1 MLISDR
7 FVSNIYAYNSRGKDL
22 ESFLESWDNYIFVK
36 KLFSH
41 SILFDCILF
50 TVFSIMRETFFFSTQ
65 IRYFFWKIVN
75 PPISLV
81 TTTSRAKCHYTWT
94 SYTIMK
100 FELVTKNNTYQLYDS
115 TEKKK
120 NFGTFFSMEKQKI
133 FRKLFLHEPFH
144 FENEKK
150 KVGKT
155 FNTL

>member
-120 NFGTFFSMEKQKI
+120 EFWNVFQY
-133 FRKLFLHEPFH
+133 
-144 FENEKK
+144 
-150 KVGKT
+150 GKT
-155 FNTL
+155 KNISQTFSSRAISFWKWKKESWKNI